1 MNQSE
6 HELAKKIAGH
16 LDAGLARLDAGTRE
30 RLLAARKLALSRYR
44 DEPAP
49 ARAWAWAGH
58 AVARFTGRHPHAL
71 HYTLGAAALI
81 TALIGVTYW
90 QSSSA
95 PANGLADIDAR
106 ILTDE
111 LPINAY
117 LDKGFDSWLKRSSR

>member
-1 MNQSE
+1 MNQPE

-16 LDAGLARLDAGTRE
+16 LDAGLAHLDGGTRE

-49 ARAWAWAGH
+49 VGAWAWAGS
-58 AVARFTGRHPHAL
+58 AVARFTGHHPHVLRYA
-71 HYTLGAAALI
+71 LGAAALV

-90 QSSSA
+90 QSSSG

-106 ILTDE
+106 ILADE

-117 LDKGFDSWLKRSSR
+117 LDKGFDSWLKRSAR